1 MMKTCLHALVLALLL
16 GSSCAHAQ
24 TRLDFAIFHPE
35 RNFWSVTLKWWM
47 EEVEKQTQGR
57 VKPVP
62 HYAGSLVNVNETLR
76 SVREG
81 AVPMGLVAMGAIS
94 GQVPAVSYIEA
105 IGGMPDSPAAFV
117 ETQAKLR
124 PVLEALFRGQNAE
137 YLWSQGSGPLNV
149 ACRDRHLKT
158 PEDWK
163 GRKVRTAGRWQ
174 VEQIRALGA
183 SPVAMDPGEMYLAL
197 QSRTIDCAL
206 GNNMLTLG
214 FKLHEV
220 APKITVL
227 RAPVN
232 LSAYIVNADAFAKL
246 SPPDREAMK
255 RIGVEGERRSADY
268 LVKAAN
274 DAADQ
279 MRQQRADIYT
289 LNDAEFAAFR
299 ASIRAAFGKMDA
311 ESGPAGKQI
320 ADILRGYW

>member
-1 MMKTCLHALVLALLL
+1 MKTRLSALVLTLLL
-16 GSSCAHAQ
+16 ALSSAHAQ

-47 EEVEKQTQGR
+47 EEVEKQTEGR

-81 AVPMGLVAMGAIS
+81 AVPMGVVAMGAIS

-105 IGGMPDSPAAFV
+105 IGGMPDGRAAFV
-117 ETQAKLR
+117 ESQARLR
-124 PVLEALFRGQNAE
+124 PVLETLFRVQNAE

-149 ACRDRHLKT
+149 ACRDRHLKA
-158 PEDWK
+158 PDDWK

-197 QSRTIDCAL
+197 QNRTIDCAL
-206 GNNMLTLG
+206 GNNVLALG

-232 LSAYIVNADAFAKL
+232 LSAYIINAGAFGKL
-246 SPPDREAMK
+246 SPADRDAMK
-255 RIGVEGERRSADY
+255 RIGVEAERRSAEY
-268 LVKAAN
+268 LVKATN

-289 LNDAEFAAFR
+289 LNDVELAAFR
-299 ASIRAAFGKMDA
+299 SGIRPAFGKMDA
-311 ESGPAGKQI
+311 ESGPAGRQI